1 MILVINVLA
10 VSSIEIECEFLLG
23 SSWDDVVKTPYRC
36 YVLSVSKADETRI
49 TGISGT
55 HIDGRSNSDVNVF
68 DWQYNPVGY
77 VPSNI
82 DAFFPNI
89 ESVLFFKT
97 QLTSISEKDLN
108 QFPNVKSL
116 YMDSNNL
123 SILEDDL
130 FNGTPNLRIVNF
142 GSNPLNNISN
152 KLIHDLDKLERAL
165 FLNAGCLSFEA
176 WTPAQ
181 LKELRKVI
189 VKKCH

>member
-10 VSSIEIECEFLLG
+10 VSSIEIECEFSLNAV
-23 SSWDDVVKTPYRC
+23 DDFVNNPYQC

-55 HIDGRSNSDVNVF
+55 HINGRSNSDVNVF

-89 ESVLFFKT
+89 ESVRFFLI
-97 QLTSISEKDLN
+97 QLASISANDLN
-108 QFPNVKSL
+108 QFPNLKSL

-123 SILEDDL
+123 IILEDDL
-130 FNGTPNLRIVNF
+130 
-142 GSNPLNNISN
+142 
-152 KLIHDLDKLERAL
+152 
-165 FLNAGCLSFEA
+165 
-176 WTPAQ
+176 
-181 LKELRKVI
+181 LK
-189 VKKCH
+189 